1 MKQNLFLY
9 LQQTL
14 NRSYIRLLGSKRIKI
29 LGVNPKKRILLHIF
43 PEKAMGFL
51 FFSKGFSP
59 YLAPKPTQWL

>member
-1 MKQNLFLY
+1 MKQKKFLS

-29 LGVNPKKRILLHIF
+29 LGGNPKKRILLPTF

-59 YLAPKPTQWL
+59 CLAPNPPQWI